1 MKKGMSIMLDVPLD
15 ALAKRIAQVGTASR
29 PLLDQPS
36 ADPYTAVAAL
46 ILRTNFFLNTLISVL
61 GVLACLQRILSLT
74 RFTTIKYDIVVVLL
88 CAQTLN
94 ETQQRIAVNIHAI
107 FKTLY
112 MYIGCRHFSFSLFPL
127 VKMHD
132 SMLLSVPQAFAKLSL
147 LAEQRG
153 DAYAN
158 ADVRVSLEGMLG
170 S

>member
-1 MKKGMSIMLDVPLD
+1 M
-15 ALAKRIAQVGTASR
+15 
-29 PLLDQPS
+29 
-36 ADPYTAVAAL
+36 
-46 ILRTNFFLNTLISVL
+46 LISVL
-61 GVLACLQRILSLT
+61 GVLACLQHILSLT
-74 RFTTIKYDIVVVLL
+74 RFTTAKYDIAVVLL

-158 ADVRVSLEGMLG
+158 ADVRVSLEEIAAKQGHGDVSQLTPTDIAIEALQKIQNFVNEHSMASGPFEDL
-170 S
+170 